1 MASGLL
7 ITAHTPHTPLRL
19 AGQDSTSKKLGWRPG
34 TAFWGPYVAEQMPY
48 DMTGT
53 TPSSEMEPEK
63 RLKEAK
69 KHWKVRI
76 DLSEAGREDLEYKLD
91 PKGAAKRNKITGLG
105 VHPPTWCPEIQ
116 APDFVCM
123 LALCVAHVAHTAT
136 LRCRSTLSSA

>member
-1 MASGLL
+1 
-7 ITAHTPHTPLRL
+7 
-19 AGQDSTSKKLGWRPG
+19 
-34 TAFWGPYVAEQMPY
+34 
-48 DMTGT
+48 
-53 TPSSEMEPEK
+53 MEPEK